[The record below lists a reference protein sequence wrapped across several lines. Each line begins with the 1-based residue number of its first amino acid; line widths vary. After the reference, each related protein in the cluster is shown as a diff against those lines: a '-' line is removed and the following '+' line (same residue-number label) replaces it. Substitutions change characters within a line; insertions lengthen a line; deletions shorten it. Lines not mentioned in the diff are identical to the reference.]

1 MKSFIQ
7 ARIMSMMT
15 ECRKKMEI
23 SKTRKV
29 RMNNVFLFFEIFAF
43 KNFSFRYLVSN
54 SSMLMQEE
62 IFFLFYL
69 TRNRKKEK
77 FYE

>member
-1 MKSFIQ
+1 MENHLFLESLVNFYEGKLGSKNDKLIILFCYFITLH
-7 ARIMSMMT
+7 ILFET
-15 ECRKKMEI
+15 E
-23 SKTRKV
+23 S
-29 RMNNVFLFFEIFAF
+29 
-43 KNFSFRYLVSN
+43 LVSN

-62 IFFLFYL
+62 IFLFYL